1 MLGVGCSTLFLVLWT
16 LLESLSPGQRPVQFL
31 WHSTCYKRSY
41 ISISAY
47 FWSFN
52 GRYPRW
58 TTKTVQY
65 AGLWRSCEG
74 LGSIFGLEFRIIL
87 LMQQMYRL
95 DCRLRSSNVL
105 HRMRPVQGL
114 WGKHRHCKVRVMP
127 ECSKNKCGKSV
138 PCSNNKNG
146 SWIVARSTTN
156 MV

>member
-1 MLGVGCSTLFLVLWT
+1 MLGVRCSTLFLVLWT

-31 WHSTCYKRSY
+31 WHSTCYKRRY

-52 GRYPRW
+52 GRYPD
-58 TTKTVQY
+58 
-65 AGLWRSCEG
+65 LWRSCEG

-114 WGKHRHCKVRVMP
+114 RGKHRHCKVRVMP

-146 SWIVARSTTN
+146 SWIVARSATN